1 MKRFAFF
8 LLTLSLLALA
18 LAGCAPAAPSA
29 LTDGLGREVKLDAVP
44 QRIVSLAPSNTEL
57 LFALGAGEQVVGR
70 DDFSDYPEAAKA
82 LPAAGGSMG
91 DYNYETIVSLKPD
104 LVLMTGINTPEQVKA
119 LEDLGITV
127 YYLPNPVSLDDLFVN
142 IETVGKLT
150 GRGAEAE
157 KLAADLRARLQAV
170 TDKLA
175 NVTEKPAVFY
185 ELVGSE
191 PSKPWTAGAGTF
203 LSQLIG
209 MAGGVNIGDQMPEMY
224 GQMSLEALLVANPQV
239 ILLGD
244 AAYGM
249 TPAQVAARAGW
260 EALDAVKNARVLT
273 FDDNLV
279 SRPGPR
285 LIEGLEV
292 LAQLLHPEL
301 FK

>member
-1 MKRFAFF
+1 MKRFTNLMLFI
-8 LLTLSLLALA
+8 SLLAVA
-18 LAGCAPAAPSA
+18 LAGCAPAAPA
-29 LTDGLGREVKLDAVP
+29 AMTDGLGREVKLSAVP
-44 QRIVSLAPSNTEL
+44 QRIVSLAPSNTEI
-57 LFALGAGEQVVGR
+57 LFAVGAGGQVVGR

-91 DYNYETIVSLKPD
+91 NYNYETIVSLKPD
-104 LVLMTGINTPEQVKA
+104 LVLMTGIHTPEQVKA

-150 GRGAEAE
+150 GRSAEAE
-157 KLAADLRARLQAV
+157 KLNAELRGRLKAVNDKLAGV
-170 TDKLA
+170 TDK
-175 NVTEKPAVFY
+175 PSVFY
-185 ELVGSE
+185 ELDGSE
-191 PSKPWTAGAGTF
+191 PSKPWTAGGGTF
-203 LSQLIG
+203 LSQLIS

-224 GQMSLEALLVANPQV
+224 GQMSLEALLVADPQV

-244 AAYGM
+244 AAYGV
-249 TPAQVAARAGW
+249 TPEQVAVRAGW
-260 EALDAVKNARVLT
+260 EALTAVRSNRILT

-292 LAQLLHPEL
+292 LAKQLHPEL